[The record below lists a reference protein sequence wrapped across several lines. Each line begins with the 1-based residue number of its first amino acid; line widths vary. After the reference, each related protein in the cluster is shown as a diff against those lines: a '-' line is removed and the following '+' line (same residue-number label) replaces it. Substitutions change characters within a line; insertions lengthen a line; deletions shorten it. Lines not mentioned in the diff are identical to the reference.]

1 MKKPKQPKLSKTRL
15 AAFRQCP
22 KRLWLE
28 HHKTVKVEYGAAAKA
43 RFAVGNRVGEVAR
56 RLIPEGD
63 LIEHQDN
70 LARALDETELWN
82 LVTPDQPL
90 FEGTFEREGVLV
102 RVDAL
107 LPVGGRGPQRYRL
120 CEIKSSAAVKD
131 YHFFDIAVQKWV
143 LEGQAMPLRIKQSEL
158 VVIDNTFVYSG
169 GDDYEGLFKSYVVDH
184 AIHCELEGIPVLVQ
198 AARKTLQGEMP
209 KIEMGAQCTDPFEC
223 PFMANC
229 GKGAPPQPKY
239 PVSILPRGKRLA
251 AQLSAVLNALGKFL
265 WPALVP
271 VVLNV
276 AWLAA
281 LWCLVPLWPDAT
293 SQIYVT
299 ALVVVVAGG
308 LQLLFPLPALSHSG
322 FGYRGDWRGALD
334 RVWKIA
340 RDMLPVVIGLSI
352 TQLNAVLDSL
362 IAWGFTQPAG
372 GGPLMPLPGSPAYPL
387 TEGTAT
393 ALYLGQRLYQFPL
406 GVFGVALGTVLFPLL
421 TAHAQ
426 RGETDKLRAD
436 LSLGVRLVLAIG
448 IPASVG
454 LMLVAHPL
462 ATLFFQYGKF
472 DAEAARQTGDMIAC
486 YGSGVWA
493 YCGLL
498 ILQRGFYA
506 TGDRLTP
513 MYVGLGALLL
523 NLALNVS
530 LIWPLGGRGLAIATA
545 LVAAI
550 QCLATAWLLQRR
562 VGSLRWSEI
571 GATFTKTAIAAG
583 AMAVVCWLLLQALA
597 TADGY
602 GLTSRGIKLV
612 LPLAVGTVTF
622 LVVAWLVRLPEP
634 WLLLHS
640 RYHHL
645 ENREGRVHKP
655 DE

>member
-1 MKKPKQPKLSKTRL
+1 MSDSLHNVTRNL
-15 AAFRQCP
+15 RVVSLCTIVSRVLGLLRDQAMGAIFGAGPILDAFTVAFRLP
-22 KRLWLE
+22 
-28 HHKTVKVEYGAAAKA
+28 
-43 RFAVGNRVGEVAR
+43 
-56 RLIPEGD
+56 
-63 LIEHQDN
+63 N
-70 LARALDETELWN
+70 LARVLLGEGAMTTAFLPVFVKELNDEGRESAARMTWAVFVVLMAVLCGGVIVAEGLLWGIGYVFELSDQARLLRN
-82 LVTPDQPL
+82 LT
-90 FEGTFEREGVLV
+90 
-102 RVDAL
+102 AL
-107 LPVGGRGPQRYRL
+107 LLPY
-120 CEIKSSAAVKD
+120 
-131 YHFFDIAVQKWV
+131 
-143 LEGQAMPLRIKQSEL
+143 
-158 VVIDNTFVYSG
+158 VI
-169 GDDYEGLFKSYVVDH
+169 L
-184 AIHCELEGIPVLVQ
+184 IC
-198 AARKTLQGEMP
+198 
-209 KIEMGAQCTDPFEC
+209 
-223 PFMANC
+223 
-229 GKGAPPQPKY
+229 
-239 PVSILPRGKRLA
+239 LA
-251 AQLSAVLNALGKFL
+251 AQLSAVLNALGRFL

-299 ALVVVVAGG
+299 ALVVVIAGG
-308 LQLLFPLPALSHSG
+308 LQLMFPLPALSRSG
-322 FGYRGDWRGALD
+322 FGYRSDWRGALD
-334 RVWKIA
+334 RVWRIA

-523 NLALNVS
+523 NIALNVS
-530 LIWPLGGRGLAIATA
+530 LIWPLGGRGLAIATS

-571 GATFTKTAIAAG
+571 GVTLMKTAIAAG
-583 AMAVVCWLLLQALA
+583 AMAVVCWLCMKTPSGAGSF
-597 TADGY
+597 TA
-602 GLTSRGIKLV
+602 RGITLG
-612 LPLAVGTVTF
+612 LPLAAGSATF
-622 LVVAWLVRLPEP
+622 LGVAWLVRLREP
-634 WLLLHS
+634 WMLVFPKSSTGSGEDAATPLGERS
-640 RYHHL
+640 
-645 ENREGRVHKP
+645 NP
-655 DE
+655 D

>member
-1 MKKPKQPKLSKTRL
+1 MSDSLHNVSRNLRVVSLCTILSRVFGLLRDQAMGAIFGAGPILDAFTV
-15 AAFRQCP
+15 AFRLP
-22 KRLWLE
+22 
-28 HHKTVKVEYGAAAKA
+28 
-43 RFAVGNRVGEVAR
+43 
-56 RLIPEGD
+56 
-63 LIEHQDN
+63 N
-70 LARALDETELWN
+70 LARVLLGEGAMTTAFLPVFVKELNEKGRESAARMTWAVFVVLMAVLCGGVIVAEGLLWSLDLLFVLSDQAKLLRN
-82 LVTPDQPL
+82 LT
-90 FEGTFEREGVLV
+90 
-102 RVDAL
+102 AL
-107 LPVGGRGPQRYRL
+107 LLPY
-120 CEIKSSAAVKD
+120 
-131 YHFFDIAVQKWV
+131 
-143 LEGQAMPLRIKQSEL
+143 
-158 VVIDNTFVYSG
+158 VI
-169 GDDYEGLFKSYVVDH
+169 L
-184 AIHCELEGIPVLVQ
+184 IC
-198 AARKTLQGEMP
+198 
-209 KIEMGAQCTDPFEC
+209 
-223 PFMANC
+223 
-229 GKGAPPQPKY
+229 
-239 PVSILPRGKRLA
+239 LA

-571 GATFTKTAIAAG
+571 GVTFAKTAIATV
-583 AMAVVCWLLLQALA
+583 AMAVVCRLSLHVVANYESFA
-597 TADGY
+597 
-602 GLTSRGIKLV
+602 SRGIKLT
-612 LPLAVGTVTF
+612 LPLAIGSVTF
-622 LVVAWLVRLPEP
+622 FLVAWLLRLPEP
-634 WLLLHS
+634 WMVISPPS
-640 RYHHL
+640 RI
-645 ENREGRVHKP
+645 EP
-655 DE
+655 DAASMSDAMS